1 MESCEMCC
9 GLRGHERLR
18 DALFTELDVQYQK
31 ARDEYKLL
39 QALFRDCCWYNFE
52 TACRSWQDPWHVS
65 WEQSMIS
72 LDGMRVETDRNSLKI
87 TYPIW
92 YRGVVRDAP
101 PLPLPIIYT
110 ELKAAKSHMQQ
121 AEKARWAPYEFAPGG
136 NEYEKLLRFGEG
148 VRAFTELQSSKRGVA

>member
-18 DALFTELDVQYQK
+18 DALFTELDIQYQK

-101 PLPLPIIYT
+101 DPTRLG
-110 ELKAAKSHMQQ
+110 SHLDEDRRAGAGQTRGGYRRQ
-121 AEKARWAPYEFAPGG
+121 ADGI
-136 NEYEKLLRFGEG
+136 L
-148 VRAFTELQSSKRGVA
+148 VRASPHITGRGSKTSTSNELVP